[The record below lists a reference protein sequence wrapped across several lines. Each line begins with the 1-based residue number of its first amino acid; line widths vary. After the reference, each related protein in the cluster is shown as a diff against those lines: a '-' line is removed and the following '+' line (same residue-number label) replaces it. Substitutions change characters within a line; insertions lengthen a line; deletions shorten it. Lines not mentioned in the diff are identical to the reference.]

1 MMKRVDIIAHMS
13 YNMYNILV
21 LKGKRVM
28 SINKPFIN
36 LISSITKKQ
45 MIIGAVTTAV
55 VAGGAVTG
63 AVIYNSTKPEP
74 MVSAGVSDNDTTS
87 YRVVLSSGH
96 SVSAESVYAQ
106 LKADYGNVAK
116 LTASLADSDGGE
128 GIVLLAEA
136 ESVDDM
142 VVVFGDGSKI
152 KNFVGATEF
161 DEVIVCKSG
170 NNKVDFDVKIV
181 IEEEESTEPE
191 STGVSTTTSSS
202 TATTTTSTT
211 ATTTS
216 TTTTTE
222 VKDSEERDEDNGDS
236 PVDNNEGEPQG
247 NVDNGGNTSGNGG
260 SGQTQTTVKPSD
272 NTPKPVETSAPKPVE
287 TEKPK
292 PTETSAPKPTD
303 PPAPVSQCGE
313 GCQYFNHLCCHEGNE
328 GYPDWYGSVEKSNYV
343 YAYNQA
349 VSYGSSYPDGW
360 ATVYVAAVSAWGADR
375 VMIGDPTD
383 GEGYNNVWILT
394 NPDED
399 EWTRAVG

>member
-106 LKADYGNVAK
+106 LKADYDNVEK
-116 LTASLADSDGGE
+116 LTASLADSDSNGSL
-128 GIVLLAEA
+128 VLLAEA
-136 ESVDDM
+136 ESADDM

-152 KNFVGATEF
+152 KNFIGATEF
-161 DEVIVCKSG
+161 DEIIVCKNG

-181 IEEEESTEPE
+181 IDGEESTESE

-211 ATTTS
+211 TTMA
-216 TTTTTE
+216 TTTTTTDE
-222 VKDSEERDEDNGDS
+222 QSEDRDEDNGDS
-236 PVDNNEGEPQG
+236 PVDNNGNEPQG
-247 NVDNGGNTSGNGG
+247 NENNGGNGG
-260 SGQTQTTVKPSD
+260 SGQSQNTVKPSD

-313 GCQYFNHLCCHEGNE
+313 GCQHFNHLCCHEGNE

-360 ATVYVAAVSAWGADR
+360 ATAYVAAVSAWGADR

>member
-1 MMKRVDIIAHMS
+1 MMKRVDIIAHVS
-13 YNMYNILV
+13 YNMYSILV

-55 VAGGAVTG
+55 VAGGALAGTIVHI
-63 AVIYNSTKPEP
+63 ASKPE
-74 MVSAGVSDNDTTS
+74 SAQNSGVSDTMETAS
-87 YRVVLSSGH
+87 YRVVLSSGQ

-106 LKADYGNVAK
+106 LKADYDNVEK
-116 LTASLADSDGGE
+116 LTASLSGSDSNGSL
-128 GIVLLAEA
+128 VLLAEA

-152 KNFVGATEF
+152 KNFIGATEF
-161 DEVIVCKSG
+161 DEVIVCKNG

-211 ATTTS
+211 ATTAA
-216 TTTTTE
+216 TTTTTD
-222 VKDSEERDEDNGDS
+222 KQSEDRDEDNGDS
-236 PVDNNEGEPQG
+236 PVDNNGNEPQG
-247 NVDNGGNTSGNGG
+247 NENNGGNGG
-260 SGQTQTTVKPSD
+260 GGQSQTTVKPSD

-292 PTETSAPKPTD
+292 PIETSAPKPTD
-303 PPAPVSQCGE
+303 PPAPAKQCGE
-313 GCQYFNHLCCHEGNE
+313 GCQYFGHMYCHEGND

-349 VSYGSSYPDGW
+349 VFYGSSYPDGW
-360 ATVYVAAVSAWGADR
+360 ATAYVAAVSAWGADR

>member
-1 MMKRVDIIAHMS
+1 MKRVDIIAHMS

-313 GCQYFNHLCCHEGNE
+313 GCQYFGHMYCHKGNE
-328 GYPDWYGSVEKSNYV
+328 GYPDWYGVNEKSNYI

-349 VSYGSSYPDGW
+349 VVLGSSAPSSW
-360 ATVYVAAVSAWGADR
+360 ASSYVLAVNSWGADR
-375 VMIGDPTD
+375 VVIGDPTD
-383 GEGYNNVWILT
+383 GDGYNNVWVLKGYT
-394 NPDED
+394 DDGDEI
-399 EWTRAVG
+399 WSCY

>member
-1 MMKRVDIIAHMS
+1 
-13 YNMYNILV
+13 MYSILV

-45 MIIGAVTTAV
+45 MIIGAVATV
-55 VAGGAVTG
+55 VVTGGAVTG
-63 AVIYNSTKPEP
+63 AVIYNSSSPE
-74 MVSAGVSDNDTTS
+74 SSINSGVSDTVETAS
-87 YRVVLSSGH
+87 YKVVLSSGK

-116 LTASLADSDGGE
+116 LTASLADSDSNGGL
-128 GIVLLAEA
+128 VLLAEA
-136 ESVDDM
+136 ESADDM

-152 KNFVGATEF
+152 KNFIGATEF

-191 STGVSTTTSSS
+191 STGVSTTTSSVVM
-202 TATTTTSTT
+202 TTTVSTT

-222 VKDSEERDEDNGDS
+222 AEDSEDRDEDNGDS
-236 PVDNNEGEPQG
+236 PVDNNADELQG
-247 NVDNGGNTSGNGG
+247 NENNGSNNSGNGG
-260 SGQTQTTVKPSD
+260 SGQSQNTVKPSD
-272 NTPKPVETSAPKPVE
+272 NTSKPVETSAPKPVE

-292 PTETSAPKPTD
+292 PVETSAPKPTD

-313 GCQYFNHLCCHEGNE
+313 GCNYIGHIYCHDGNE
-328 GYPDWYGSVEKSNYV
+328 GYPAWYGANEKSNYI

-349 VSYGSSYPDGW
+349 VALGSSAPSSW
-360 ATVYVAAVSAWGADR
+360 ASSYVAAVNAWGADR
-375 VMIGDPTD
+375 VVIGDPTD
-383 GEGYNNVWILT
+383 GDGYNNVWVLKGYT
-394 NPDED
+394 DDGDEI
-399 EWTRAVG
+399 WSCY